1 MWAPVVGKAGGVE
14 DELVGLPALGPE
26 LEHAVRPVADLRHR
40 VEHEVAAGAG
50 LGAEVA
56 LVEGVA
62 VHRVGKQLQRPSEAG
77 GDGG

>member
-1 MWAPVVGKAGGVE
+1 MIGEAGGVE

-26 LEHAVRPVADLRHR
+26 LEHSVRPIADLRHR

-62 VHRVGKQLQRPSEAG
+62 VHPVGQQLQRPVSTVCPAST
-77 GDGG
+77 